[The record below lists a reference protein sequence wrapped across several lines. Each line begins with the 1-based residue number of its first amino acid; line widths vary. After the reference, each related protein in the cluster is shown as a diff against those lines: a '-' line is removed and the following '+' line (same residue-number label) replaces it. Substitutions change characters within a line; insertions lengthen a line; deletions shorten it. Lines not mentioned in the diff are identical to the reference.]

1 MDEAN
6 QKLGNKL
13 NENIANAIKQL
24 EGALKN
30 TDDQIA
36 WNKWTGF
43 ACWFGAL
50 ILLLFN
56 AFILVYVPYQLI
68 FEKDSLAGFEEIT
81 QSFGS
86 FSLLIFSF
94 PVLTI
99 LLIAINL
106 FRHQK
111 QLMAELRHYSMLKH
125 KIELYG
131 GILKAAQYT
140 AASVIELKNSN
151 NQQSAEYIQTVF
163 DEIKTELLKSP
174 NFDLNMQPH
183 IFAEEGN
190 QMMEMFKSSTDLA
203 KAATEMSRNALD
215 SVSKVGREK

>member
-1 MDEAN
+1 
-6 QKLGNKL
+6 
-13 NENIANAIKQL
+13 
-24 EGALKN
+24 
-30 TDDQIA
+30 
-36 WNKWTGF
+36 
-43 ACWFGAL
+43 
-50 ILLLFN
+50 
-56 AFILVYVPYQLI
+56 
-68 FEKDSLAGFEEIT
+68 
-81 QSFGS
+81 
-86 FSLLIFSF
+86 
-94 PVLTI
+94 
-99 LLIAINL
+99 
-106 FRHQK
+106 
-111 QLMAELRHYSMLKH
+111 MAELRHYSMLKH

-183 IFAEEGN
+183 IFSEEGN